1 MEITKIAELPFSLSL
16 VSKPNL
22 FIALCFYRNGKY
34 FLRETPFVH
43 WTEFILNLLY
53 PRHLGGGALV
63 CSLICLSELNV
74 KRPVAFG
81 QVAKWSILICIVASI
96 MNTLMEFHTF

>member
-53 PRHLGGGALV
+53 PRHLGGGG
-63 CSLICLSELNV
+63 
-74 KRPVAFG
+74 FG
-81 QVAKWSILICIVASI
+81 VFLDLFVRVECKETCGFWASS
-96 MNTLMEFHTF
+96 